1 MPSSVES
8 GFSRIV
14 RMTRTVFAIVALIEV
29 GSAILLARQAPAE
42 AAAFVNRLVQAM
54 SRRDRAA
61 VADMVRYPFSASVS
75 GVGVPIANRGQLI
88 NLYDGLFTAELRCLV
103 EESAAKGAGALRMGG
118 GGITFAGGSIR
129 ADQVDGALKITRLSV
144 PPATGMSAPPQP
156 PPRRVTMRRGDV
168 QYSGRLYGDGVD
180 SYIVAGRRG
189 DVLQARIEQFA
200 GRNAF
205 VRVVEGKSGKPLDRA
220 GSTAPRFTS
229 VTIQEAGEYRVEVV
243 RLAPYCLPSFTYLLT
258 VTIK

>member
-1 MPSSVES
+1 
-8 GFSRIV
+8 
-14 RMTRTVFAIVALIEV
+14 MTRTVVACALFIEV
-29 GSAILLARQAPAE
+29 GSAIVLARQAPAE
-42 AAAFVNRLVQAM
+42 ASAFVNRLAQAM

-61 VADMVRYPFSASVS
+61 VADMVRYPFSASVG

-103 EESAAKGAGALRMGG
+103 EESAAKGAGALRLGG

-129 ADQVDGALKITRLSV
+129 ADQVDGTLKITRLSV
-144 PPATGMSAPPQP
+144 PPATGISAPAQP

-168 QYSGRLYGDGVD
+168 QYAGRLYGDGVD
-180 SYIVAGRRG
+180 SYIVAARRG

-205 VRVVEGKSGKPLDRA
+205 VRVVEGKTGKPLDRA
-220 GSTAPRFTS
+220 GSNAPRFTS

>member
-1 MPSSVES
+1 
-8 GFSRIV
+8 
-14 RMTRTVFAIVALIEV
+14 MTRVILIIVVVVEAASALVF
-29 GSAILLARQAPAE
+29 ARQAPAE
-42 AAAFVNRLVQAM
+42 AAAFVSRLAQAM

-61 VADMVRYPFSASVS
+61 VADMVRYPLSASVS

-103 EESAAKGAGALRMGG
+103 EESAAKGTGALRIGG
-118 GGITFAGGSIR
+118 GGISFAGGNIR
-129 ADQVDGALKITRLSV
+129 ADQVDGGLKITRLSV
-144 PPATGMSAPPQP
+144 PAATGVSAPAQP

-168 QYSGRLYGDGVD
+168 QYAGRLYGDGVD
-180 SYIVAGRRG
+180 SYIVAARRG

-205 VRVVEGKSGKPLDRA
+205 VRVVEGKSGKPMDRA
-220 GSTAPRFTS
+220 GSNAPRFTT
-229 VTIQEAGEYRVEVV
+229 VTIQEPGEYRVEVV

>member
-1 MPSSVES
+1 
-8 GFSRIV
+8 
-14 RMTRTVFAIVALIEV
+14 MTRTVVAFALFIEV
-29 GSAILLARQAPAE
+29 GSAIVLARQAPAE
-42 AAAFVNRLVQAM
+42 ASAFVNRLAQAM

-88 NLYDGLFTAELRCLV
+88 NLYAGLFTAELRCLV

-118 GGITFAGGSIR
+118 GGFTFAGGSIR
-129 ADQVDGALKITRLSV
+129 ADQVDGTLKITRLSV
-144 PPATGMSAPPQP
+144 PPATGISAPAQP

-168 QYSGRLYGDGVD
+168 QYAGRLYGDGVD
-180 SYIVAGRRG
+180 SYIVAARRG

-205 VRVVEGKSGKPLDRA
+205 VRVVEGKTGKPLDRA
-220 GSTAPRFTS
+220 GSNAPRFTS

>member
-1 MPSSVES
+1 
-8 GFSRIV
+8 
-14 RMTRTVFAIVALIEV
+14 
-29 GSAILLARQAPAE
+29 
-42 AAAFVNRLVQAM
+42 
-54 SRRDRAA
+54 
-61 VADMVRYPFSASVS
+61 
-75 GVGVPIANRGQLI
+75 
-88 NLYDGLFTAELRCLV
+88 
-103 EESAAKGAGALRMGG
+103 
-118 GGITFAGGSIR
+118 
-129 ADQVDGALKITRLSV
+129 
-144 PPATGMSAPPQP
+144 
-156 PPRRVTMRRGDV
+156 MRRGDV

-220 GSTAPRFTS
+220 GSNAPRFTS
-229 VTIQEAGEYRVEVV
+229 VTIQEPGEYRVEVV

>member
-1 MPSSVES
+1 
-8 GFSRIV
+8 
-14 RMTRTVFAIVALIEV
+14 MTRILFVVVLFVAMS
-29 GSAILLARQAPAE
+29 SAILLARQAPAE
-42 AAAFVNRLVQAM
+42 ATAFVNRLAQAM

-61 VADMVRYPFSASVS
+61 VADMVRYPFPASVS
-75 GVGVPIANRGQLI
+75 GVAVPVADRGQLI

-103 EESAAKGAGALRMGG
+103 EESAANSGRAIRAGG

-144 PPATGMSAPPQP
+144 PPATGISAPAQP
-156 PPRRVTMRRGDV
+156 PPRRVSMRRGDV

-180 SYIVAGRRG
+180 SYLVAARRG

-205 VRVVEGKSGKPLDRA
+205 VRVVEGKTGKPLDRA
-220 GSTAPRFTS
+220 GSNAPRFTS
-229 VTIQEAGEYRVEVV
+229 VTIQEPGEYRVEVV

>member
-1 MPSSVES
+1 
-8 GFSRIV
+8 
-14 RMTRTVFAIVALIEV
+14 MTRTVVAFALFIEV
-29 GSAILLARQAPAE
+29 GSAIVLARQAPAE
-42 AAAFVNRLVQAM
+42 ASAFVNRLAQAM

-61 VADMVRYPFSASVS
+61 VADMVRYPFSASVG

-88 NLYDGLFTAELRCLV
+88 TLYDGLFTAELRCLV
-103 EESAAKGAGALRMGG
+103 EESAAKGAGALRLGG

-129 ADQVDGALKITRLSV
+129 ADQVDGTLKITRLSV
-144 PPATGMSAPPQP
+144 PPATGISAPAQP

-168 QYSGRLYGDGVD
+168 QYAGRLYGDGVD
-180 SYIVAGRRG
+180 SYIVAARRG

-205 VRVVEGKSGKPLDRA
+205 VRVVEGKTGKPLDRA
-220 GSTAPRFTS
+220 GSNAPRFTS

>member
-1 MPSSVES
+1 
-8 GFSRIV
+8 
-14 RMTRTVFAIVALIEV
+14 MTRILLVTAVFIEV
-29 GSAILLARQAPAE
+29 GSALLLARQAPAE
-42 AAAFVNRLVQAM
+42 AAAFVNRLAQAM

-61 VADMVRYPFSASVS
+61 VADMVRYPLSASVS
-75 GVGVPIANRGQLI
+75 GVGVPVANRAQLI

-103 EESAAKGAGALRMGG
+103 EESAGSGGSAIRTGG
-118 GGITFAGGSIR
+118 GGITFAGGNLR
-129 ADQVDGALKITRLSV
+129 ADEVDGALKITRLSV
-144 PPATGMSAPPQP
+144 PAGKGISVPPQP

-220 GSTAPRFTS
+220 GATAPRFTS
-229 VTIQEAGEYRVEVV
+229 VTIQEPGEYRVEVV

>member
-1 MPSSVES
+1 
-8 GFSRIV
+8 
-14 RMTRTVFAIVALIEV
+14 MTRTGFVIVAVIEM

-42 AAAFVNRLVQAM
+42 AAAFVNRLAQAM

-88 NLYDGLFTAELRCLV
+88 NLYDSLFTAELRCLV
-103 EESAAKGAGALRMGG
+103 EESAAKGAGGLRMGG
-118 GGITFAGGSIR
+118 GGITFAGDNIR

-144 PPATGMSAPPQP
+144 PPATGVSAPAQP

-180 SYIVAGRRG
+180 SYIVAARRG
-189 DVLQARIEQFA
+189 DVVQARIEQFA
-200 GRNAF
+200 GRSAL

-220 GSTAPRFTS
+220 GSNAPRFTS
-229 VTIQEAGEYRVEVV
+229 VTIQEPGEYRVEVV

>member
-1 MPSSVES
+1 
-8 GFSRIV
+8 
-14 RMTRTVFAIVALIEV
+14 MTRTVFAIVALIEM
-29 GSAILLARQAPAE
+29 GSAILLARQAPAD
-42 AAAFVNRLVQAM
+42 AAAFVNRLAQAM

-103 EESAAKGAGALRMGG
+103 EESARGAGALRLGG
-118 GGITFAGGSIR
+118 GGITFAGGNIR
-129 ADQVDGALKITRLSV
+129 ADQVDGALKITRLNV
-144 PPATGMSAPPQP
+144 PLATGVSAPAQP

-229 VTIQEAGEYRVEVV
+229 VTIQEPGEYRVEVV

-258 VTIK
+258 ITLK

>member
-1 MPSSVES
+1 
-8 GFSRIV
+8 
-14 RMTRTVFAIVALIEV
+14 MTRVILIIVVVIEAASALVFAP
-29 GSAILLARQAPAE
+29 QAPAE
-42 AAAFVNRLVQAM
+42 AAAFVSRLAQAM

-61 VADMVRYPFSASVS
+61 VADMVRYPLSASVS

-103 EESAAKGAGALRMGG
+103 EETAAKGTGALRIGG
-118 GGITFAGGSIR
+118 GGISFAGGNIR
-129 ADQVDGALKITRLSV
+129 ADQVDGGLKITRLSV
-144 PPATGMSAPPQP
+144 PAATGVSAPAQP

-168 QYSGRLYGDGVD
+168 QYAGRLYGDGVD
-180 SYIVAGRRG
+180 SYIVAARRG

-205 VRVVEGKSGKPLDRA
+205 VRVVEGKSGKPMDRA
-220 GSTAPRFTS
+220 GSNAPRFTT
-229 VTIQEAGEYRVEVV
+229 VTIQEPGEYRVEVV

-258 VTIK
+258 VTLK